1 MTVFWDAKFF
11 LHGRVSLEGSF
22 IHEQT
27 DYSKAALRYD
37 LGRLQDAWRKFQRS
51 RARDA
56 VYCFLE
62 EIFDLAAWWKA
73 EGRSRSRID
82 RVLAIKSVPRPKLT
96 SNSTAY
102 AVLIRAAAHPEEL
115 DKRTISKWSRAL
127 QHADD
132 HKPTDQPLDEFV
144 KARGGINGCAAEYSE
159 CLRRLSKLKRN
170 KSNARK

>member
-102 AVLIRAAAHPEEL
+102 AVLIRAAAHPEPKPSSARVAGDRKCQTSHKSEAEIL
-115 DKRTISKWSRAL
+115 GSKRIS
-127 QHADD
+127 
-132 HKPTDQPLDEFV
+132 HKPVQTNCADSTGGGHGQLSDL
-144 KARGGINGCAAEYSE
+144 RGQDSM
-159 CLRRLSKLKRN
+159 
-170 KSNARK
+170 